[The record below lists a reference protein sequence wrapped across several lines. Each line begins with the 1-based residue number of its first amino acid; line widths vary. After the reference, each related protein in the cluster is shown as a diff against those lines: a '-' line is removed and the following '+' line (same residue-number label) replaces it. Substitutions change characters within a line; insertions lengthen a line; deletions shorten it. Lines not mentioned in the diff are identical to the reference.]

1 MSVRARASVKTSP
14 IGLLCAG
21 LLVSLAP
28 SALFAQSSASYRI
41 DEKTLNEG
49 GRPAQA
55 VVSASASYRISLDAI
70 GDSFAGPAMS
80 GPSFHLGG
88 GGVATAFP
96 PPGEVNG
103 LQILADRQTLVWS
116 FEPASNAY
124 NVYAGLLSTLPG
136 PFGVCAIAHV
146 AGTSAVDVTV
156 PGTGT
161 GVFYLVTSVNG
172 LSEEGTKGRT
182 SNGTVRANPS
192 PCP

>member
-1 MSVRARASVKTSP
+1 M
-14 IGLLCAG
+14 GLGFAGRLGAG
-21 LLVSLAP
+21 LLFTLAP
-28 SALFAQSSASYRI
+28 SGLFAQSSASYRI
-41 DEKTLNEG
+41 DEKALNEG

-55 VVSASASYRISLDAI
+55 VVSTSPSYLISLDAI
-70 GDSFAGPAMS
+70 GDPIAGLTMS

-88 GGVATAFP
+88 GSLATAFP

-116 FEPASNAY
+116 PEPASAAY

-136 PFGVCAIAHV
+136 PFGACAIARV

-161 GVFYLVTSVNG
+161 GLFYLVTGVNG
-172 LSEEGTKGRT
+172 LREEGTKGST
-182 SNGTVRANPS
+182 SNGTVRPNPS

>member
-1 MSVRARASVKTSP
+1 MRNGVR
-14 IGLLCAG
+14 LLAAA
-21 LLVSLAP
+21 LLALAP
-28 SALFAQSSASYRI
+28 SALFAQSSASFRI
-41 DEKTLNEG
+41 DEKALNEG

-70 GDSFAGPAMS
+70 GDSFAGLAMS
-80 GPSFHLGG
+80 GPSFRLGG
-88 GGVATAFP
+88 GGIATAFP

-116 FEPASNAY
+116 SEPASNAY
-124 NVYAGLLSTLPG
+124 NVYAGMLSTLPG
-136 PFGVCAIAHV
+136 PFGVCAIASV
-146 AGTSAVDVTV
+146 AGTAAVDVTV

-161 GVFYLVTSVNG
+161 GVFYLVTGVNG
-172 LSEEGTKGRT
+172 LHEEGTKGRT